1 MFLQSTECGTNV
13 YFRLCL
19 SNKAS
24 WRFLQSGFVAML
36 HVQFAYYKID
46 VNLLRAKRYI
56 EMSLEFKVIEQ
67 FSYDSD
73 L

>member
-1 MFLQSTECGTNV
+1 MFLQSAECGTNV

-24 WRFLQSGFVAML
+24 WRFSKSGFVAML
-36 HVQFAYYKID
+36 HVQFAYYVTD
-46 VNLLRAKRYI
+46 ANLLRAKRYI
-56 EMSLEFKVIEQ
+56 EMSLEFKVNEQ
-67 FSYDSD
+67 FNYDSD